1 MTEREMTMAEILKDS
16 LIRQMMRADGVS
28 LRQMRQ
34 LLRDAA
40 RARTNERHA
49 HAFPGM
55 VARERVSPRPEAQA
69 MAFPFA
75 TKRALL

>member
-1 MTEREMTMAEILKDS
+1 MTEREMTMAEILKDP

-40 RARTNERHA
+40 RARTAERHA
-49 HAFPGM
+49 CTFPGM
-55 VARERVSPRPEAQA
+55 VARERASPRPEA
-69 MAFPFA
+69 
-75 TKRALL
+75 